1 MKWTELTGTRWPS
14 YVNCSCT
21 QSSPRHVYTYF
32 VLTGYRDS
40 ELGRIVL
47 ELRSCDVNVPVGL
60 RMFRNSVYSVLWFC
74 VNSFGCQYR
83 DKWSSRLHV
92 WHTNRLR
99 QQHRRTVP
107 ICRHST
113 RLWAWSSS
121 SPLVF
126 PYRTLAVPRTRT
138 TFGDGS
144 FCCRRTARVEQF
156 TGYAIRQITSCGQ
169 FRQRLKTRLFRA

>member
-1 MKWTELTGTRWPS
+1 MKWTELTGTSWPS

-126 PYRTLAVPRTRT
+126 PVQNTRCSTHTYHFRRRKFLLSQDRACGTVYRLRYKTDHQLRT
-138 TFGDGS
+138 
-144 FCCRRTARVEQF
+144 V
-156 TGYAIRQITSCGQ
+156 
-169 FRQRLKTRLFRA
+169 